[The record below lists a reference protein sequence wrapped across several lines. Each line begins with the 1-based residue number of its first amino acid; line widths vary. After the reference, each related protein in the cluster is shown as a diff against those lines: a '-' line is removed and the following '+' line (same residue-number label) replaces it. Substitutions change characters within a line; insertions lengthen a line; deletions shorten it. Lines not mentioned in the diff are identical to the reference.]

1 MAGSLIKVDEF
12 TISSPVASVILG
24 GGSSG
29 SSGLNASIDSTYDV
43 YMIRINNVT
52 GTTEPNAI
60 NIRFTVGGTADTSAN
75 YDWAHKVLR
84 TNSSFQNQSN
94 TNQTSVNGLDS
105 TGTSTSET
113 VNAIYYLFNF
123 NNASEY
129 SFITYEASARLST
142 AELNAR
148 QGGAVLTVAQATDG
162 LQFFMT
168 NDNIEVGSQFVLYGL
183 RK

>member
-1 MAGSLIKVDEF
+1 MAGQLVQVA
-12 TISSPVASVILG
+12 TNTVSSAVSSVTLTG
-24 GGSSG
+24 
-29 SSGLNASIDSTYDV
+29 IDSDDV
-43 YMIRINNVT
+43 YMIAINNVT

-84 TNSSFQNQSN
+84 AGNSAFGNQSN
-94 TNQTSVNGLDS
+94 TNQSAINGLDS

-113 VNAIYYLFNF
+113 VNAIYYFFNF

-129 SFITYEASARLST
+129 SFMTYEASARSSA

-148 QGGAVLTVAQATDG
+148 QGGGTLTVSQATDG
-162 LQFFMT
+162 VQFFMS
-168 NDNIEVGSQFVLYGL
+168 NNNIEVGSQFTLY
-183 RK
+183 KVV